1 MFNALIRR
9 ETNCRRTNDHDLLL
23 SYAED
28 TSVASCN
35 RTEECELPGS
45 PRSTFLVCFSPDK
58 TKMASSHGDHTVRI
72 SDCKT
77 FKCTKTLKGHPR
89 TPWCITFH
97 PSSDQLLASGCL
109 GGQVRVWNLETGE
122 SEVYTPPDKAVI
134 ASLAFH
140 PTDHVLLIATSN
152 KLLFWSWDQPEPFA
166 CIQTAST
173 EEKVRLVAFSPLGDH
188 ILTAVTNIVTQTD
201 ANPRT
206 YAPSRSPIVNRLLQ
220 SMGNSCVRDGD
231 NNSANVLRPSAP
243 LNSPTTSSSTS
254 TNSGSMPESSSTTG
268 LNSPGSVEGSNLAPV
283 PREGEAIPSS
293 ITNQTDVTQAD
304 VNDSGNQDYRGVFAI
319 FRARDNN
326 TWNFDVTSDASTGA
340 VLEQE
345 ANAES
350 VNFDSDSSNEGE
362 GVSMSLSTGDTDVY
376 SDVGEATA
384 NSDSIEQ
391 SVPFEA
397 VPPSDEA
404 SDRVVGVGRVINV
417 GPSSSRTSFLSHGSN
432 HSSSFATLGGSLGY
446 GTAVATATA
455 RTFRHVHTAVV
466 VADGTNGGPQFALRS
481 AINRAIAGAFAGCG
495 EGAVASN
502 IINTTHRLQWW
513 DFSQVKLPDLKN
525 SESNLIASSC
535 KIHNDASCDIS
546 SDGKLLATF
555 VPSAQGFPDDGV
567 VAVYSLEKTTL
578 GNCVFSKKFGPNAIS
593 ISLSP
598 RNRYIMVGLAARRLH
613 WHLASRQMVA
623 QIFRLKNKNSSSDE
637 AKPVVSIMHECNADR
652 RSHVSV
658 NAAFF
663 HPLVGNGL
671 VYGTNRGHL
680 HMRQFGPR
688 PAFRY

>member
-1 MFNALIRR
+1 M
-9 ETNCRRTNDHDLLL
+9 
-23 SYAED
+23 
-28 TSVASCN
+28 
-35 RTEECELPGS
+35 
-45 PRSTFLVCFSPDK
+45 
-58 TKMASSHGDHTVRI
+58 
-72 SDCKT
+72 
-77 FKCTKTLKGHPR
+77 
-89 TPWCITFH
+89 
-97 PSSDQLLASGCL
+97 
-109 GGQVRVWNLETGE
+109 
-122 SEVYTPPDKAVI
+122 
-134 ASLAFH
+134 
-140 PTDHVLLIATSN
+140 
-152 KLLFWSWDQPEPFA
+152 
-166 CIQTAST
+166 
-173 EEKVRLVAFSPLGDH
+173 
-188 ILTAVTNIVTQTD
+188 
-201 ANPRT
+201 
-206 YAPSRSPIVNRLLQ
+206 
-220 SMGNSCVRDGD
+220 RDGD

-283 PREGEAIPSS
+283 TREGEAIPSS

-525 SESNLIASSC
+525 SKYEINIV
-535 KIHNDASCDIS
+535 I
-546 SDGKLLATF
+546 KLED
-555 VPSAQGFPDDGV
+555 SEMWV
-567 VAVYSLEKTTL
+567 V
-578 GNCVFSKKFGPNAIS
+578 
-593 ISLSP
+593 
-598 RNRYIMVGLAARRLH
+598 
-613 WHLASRQMVA
+613 
-623 QIFRLKNKNSSSDE
+623 D
-637 AKPVVSIMHECNADR
+637 
-652 RSHVSV
+652 
-658 NAAFF
+658 
-663 HPLVGNGL
+663 
-671 VYGTNRGHL
+671 
-680 HMRQFGPR
+680 
-688 PAFRY
+688 